1 MCACDGFHEC
11 RRCKCDN
18 QRYLDYQFD
27 PVENEA
33 EREERLTQ
41 EAQTF
46 VVHDRNA
53 TA

>member
-1 MCACDGFHEC
+1 MCNCEPARACGPCAELD
-11 RRCKCDN
+11 R
-18 QRYLDYQFD
+18 RYLTYQFD

-41 EAQTF
+41 EAQTL